1 MTRNNRLVM
10 FALFLWG
17 MGEGTWFF
25 IRSLYLEQLGATPE
39 EVGAVLSL
47 AALTVASSFVPGGLL
62 ADRLDRKHVM
72 IAGWLSGVFA
82 PLLMVLAG
90 DWRAFLIGFSLYN
103 LSAFVIPA
111 INAYVAQASGG
122 APLERIFPIVYAGFS
137 IGSVIGPQVSRVL
150 LTVTDVRGV
159 LVVSSALFAVS
170 TLAVSFV
177 ERQPARHRAALNGS
191 PSLRASIGGALRPA
205 RAFYRSMFAIIFA
218 MAIGIQL
225 IPNFLDRLGW
235 RMADVS
241 GIGSAQAFG
250 VTILSVGIGHLSAGR
265 GRRGL
270 LLAQGLVFAA
280 MAAFTFG
287 VPAWSGFA
295 VAGYFLL
302 GGYQT
307 ARQQAAAQVVSYVP
321 PEYQGTGFA
330 LAETV
335 GALGLAAA
343 SLVSGVLFA
352 SDPARPFHAALLLIP
367 VGALLTLRLRRPSTV
382 EAAQVEAVMGET

>member
-1 MTRNNRLVM
+1 MTRNNRLIM

-17 MGEGTWFF
+17 VGEGTWFF

-39 EVGAVLSL
+39 EVGVVLSF
-47 AALTVASSFVPGGLL
+47 AALTVAASFLPGGLL
-62 ADRLDRKHVM
+62 VDRLDRKHVM

-82 PLLMVLAG
+82 PLLMALAT
-90 DWRAFLIGFSLYN
+90 DWRSFLIGFSLYN

-111 INAYVAQASGG
+111 INAYVSQASGG

-137 IGSVIGPQVSRVL
+137 IGSILGPQVSRAL
-150 LTVTDVRGV
+150 LAVIDVRGV
-159 LVVSSALFAVS
+159 LIVSSALFATS
-170 TLAVSFV
+170 TLAVSFIDP
-177 ERQPARHRAALNGS
+177 QPASRRVLPNGS

-205 RAFYRSMFAIIFA
+205 LAFYLSLFAIIFA

-225 IPNFLDRLGW
+225 IPNYLGRLGW

-241 GIGSAQAFG
+241 GIGSAQAIG
-250 VTILSVGIGHLSAGR
+250 VTILSVAIGHLSAGR

-270 LLAQGLVFAA
+270 LLAQGLVCVA
-280 MAAFTFG
+280 MASFAFG

-295 VAGYFLL
+295 TAGYFLL

-343 SLVSGVLFA
+343 SLISGVLFA
-352 SDPARPFHAALLLIP
+352 IEPARPFHVALLLIP
-367 VGALLTLRLRRPSTV
+367 FGALLTLRLRRPRMI
-382 EAAQVEAVMGET
+382 EARRVEAVMSDT